1 MQGWKASSELHL
13 PDIWYYLEAAS
24 DKWTLS
30 LKSCEEFSYS
40 TLKIFWG
47 KGGCKLLTMW
57 SSLQAGTK
65 NALMYWGSHVV
76 HRKEQRVAG
85 QLKISSCNSE
95 KHLFFF
101 FALPQLK
108 REIRAWNL
116 VFLKNGIVWFPSR
129 SPGTIKAGREASLID
144 NLTKMSIV
152 FGMPLFSAVSGWP
165 KRSLFM
171 QASCIMCCWA
181 KCSFHSYET
190 AAITITAS

>member
-1 MQGWKASSELHL
+1 M
-13 PDIWYYLEAAS
+13 I
-24 DKWTLS
+24 LS
-30 LKSCEEFSYS
+30 R
-40 TLKIFWG
+40 
-47 KGGCKLLTMW
+47 
-57 SSLQAGTK
+57 SSLWQV
-65 NALMYWGSHVV
+65 NPLIEIMWGIFLLNTEDLLGERRLQTINYVV
-76 HRKEQRVAG
+76 FIASWHKKCSYVLRQSCGPQKGAESCWPTENFIL
-85 QLKISSCNSE
+85 QLWKTSI
-95 KHLFFF
+95 FF